1 MTPPKNKQERIL
13 FNAAWDGWNE
23 AEDMHRVLNE
33 EMNRC
38 GFRVKDYS
46 DPEMDFN
53 SFDFSDNNFE

>member
-1 MTPPKNKQERIL
+1 MTPPKTKQEKVL

-23 AEDMHRVLNE
+23 AEDMGRVLNE

-38 GFRVKDYS
+38 GFRAKDYS

-53 SFDFSDNNFE
+53 AFDFSDNNFE